1 MKKRAIALLLAFV
14 LLLGVQG
21 TMLTPNAAAASGSD
35 LSLSA
40 KSGFT
45 GNEMVAHYLPGETAA
60 TLEVEATG
68 GAGGYKYQWYY
79 TTEAGAN
86 AKATELPGE
95 TGTTFTPDA
104 ASEAPMRFYYC
115 VVTDSAGATARSVL
129 RQPVIV
135 GETPTVTAYF
145 SLTDDKYFV
154 VGDNDGGGSGKVMAM
169 QKVTVP
175 YFDLALYGLGSY
187 YFSSETYGEDPNDPG
202 KPGSSLEPGTS
213 AFAYG
218 KITDLHLLIY
228 MLELHALGLT
238 PEQAGKGLPYQD
250 PKLRGEWEKLFEAI
264 GSTGSLF
271 MKYWGHSSN
280 LTYYHNYKFPLASE
294 GWGATSDQVLLHDG
308 DILTVSMYSS
318 QSFYSDSNAG
328 YHHLGTEDQPN
339 LVTQTVKQGETLT
352 LTLYRSWGDL
362 KNPTSG
368 GTFAT
373 KVANAPIYRV
383 NAKSMTSGAVKDWI
397 PCGTTDEKGAIT
409 LVTKNLAPGT
419 YLFSADG
426 QKGSNAA
433 PEDYVSCPG
442 GILVTV
448 TGGDAPEVPDTP
460 KPLYGDV
467 NGDGAI
473 DVTDVTMLQRRI
485 AQLLTEAEQ
494 TKFQIQNADVSGDG
508 SIDVTDVTLLQQ
520 RIAQLIKSFPVESKS

>member
-14 LLLGVQG
+14 LLLGAQG
-21 TMLTPNAAAASGSD
+21 AMLTPNAAAASGSD

-40 KSGFT
+40 KPGFT
-45 GNEMVAHYLPGETAA
+45 ENEMVAHYLPGEKAT
-60 TLEVEATG
+60 TLEVSASG
-68 GAGGYKYQWYY
+68 GAGGYTYQWYY
-79 TTEAGAN
+79 TLEQSAN
-86 AKATELPGE
+86 AEATALPGE
-95 TGTTFTPDA
+95 TRTTFTPDA
-104 ASEAPMRFYYC
+104 ASETPMRFYYC
-115 VVTDSAGATARSVL
+115 VVTDSAGTTARSL

-135 GETPTVTAYF
+135 GKTPTVTAYF
-145 SLTDDKYFV
+145 SLTDDRTFV
-154 VGDNDGGGSGKVMAM
+154 VGDGSGEVMAM

-175 YFDLALYGLGSY
+175 YFDLALYGLESF

-202 KPGSSLEPGTS
+202 KSGSSLEPGTS

-228 MLELHALGLT
+228 MLELHALALK

-250 PKLRGEWEKLFEAI
+250 DKLREDWDALFAPS
-264 GSTGSLF
+264 GSAGSMFLTN
-271 MKYWGHSSN
+271 YWGLGSN
-280 LTYYHNYKFPLASE
+280 LTYYHNYKFPLASK

-308 DILTVSMYSS
+308 DILTVSRYSS
-318 QSFYSDSNAG
+318 WSFYSDQNAG
-328 YHHLGTEDQPN
+328 YHHLGTQEQPN
-339 LVTQTVKQGETLT
+339 LVTQEVAQGETLT
-352 LTLYRSWGDL
+352 LTLYRSCADVE
-362 KNPTSG
+362 NPGETI
-368 GTFAT
+368 AV

-383 NAKSMTSGAVKDWI
+383 NTKNMTSGAVKDWFR
-397 PCGTTDEKGAIT
+397 CGTTDENGAIT
-409 LVTKNLAPGT
+409 LETKNLAPGT

-426 QKGSNAA
+426 QKGSNDA
-433 PEDYVSCPG
+433 PEEYVSCPG

-485 AQLLTEAEQ
+485 AQLLTEEELA
-494 TKFQIQNADVSGDG
+494 KFQLQNADVDGDE
-508 SIDVTDVTLLQQ
+508 SISVTDVTLLQQ

>member
-21 TMLTPNAAAASGSD
+21 AMLTPNAAAASGSD

-40 KSGFT
+40 RSGFT
-45 GNEMVAHYLPGETAA
+45 ENEMVAHYLPGEKAT
-60 TLEVEATG
+60 TLEVSASG
-68 GAGGYKYQWYY
+68 GAGGYTYQWYY
-79 TTEAGAN
+79 TLEQSAN
-86 AKATELPGE
+86 AEATALPGE
-95 TGTTFTPDA
+95 TRTTFTPDA
-104 ASEAPMRFYYC
+104 ASETPMRFYYC
-115 VVTDSAGATARSVL
+115 VVTDSAGTTARSL

-135 GETPTVTAYF
+135 GKTPTVTAYF
-145 SLTDDKYFV
+145 SLTDNRTFV
-154 VGDNDGGGSGKVMAM
+154 AGDGSGKVMAM

-175 YFDLALYGLGSY
+175 YFDLALYGLERF

-228 MLELHALGLT
+228 MLELHALALK

-250 PKLRGEWEKLFEAI
+250 PNLRGEWEKLFEAS
-264 GSTGSLF
+264 GSAGSLF

-294 GWGATSDQVLLHDG
+294 GWGATSNQVLLHDG
-308 DILTVSMYSS
+308 DILTVSMYTSV
-318 QSFYSDSNAG
+318 SFYSDQNAG
-328 YHHLGTEDQPN
+328 YHHLGTQEQPN
-339 LVTQTVKQGETLT
+339 LVTQEVAQGETLT

-368 GTFAT
+368 GTVAT

-383 NAKSMTSGAVKDWI
+383 NTKNMTSGAVKDWI
-397 PCGTTDEKGAIT
+397 LCGTTDEKGAIT
-409 LVTKNLAPGT
+409 LETKNLAPGT

-485 AQLLTEAEQ
+485 AQLLTEEEL
-494 TKFQIQNADVSGDG
+494 TKFQLQNADVDGDG
-508 SIDVTDVTLLQQ
+508 SISVTDVTLLQQ

>member
-21 TMLTPNAAAASGSD
+21 AMLAPSAAAAD
-35 LSLSA
+35 TRLRLQT
-40 KSGFT
+40 KSGFMD
-45 GNEMVAHYLPGETAA
+45 NEMVAHYLPGETAA
-60 TLEVEATG
+60 ALEVEATG

-79 TTEAGAN
+79 TTEADKN

-115 VVTDSAGATARSVL
+115 VVTDSAGATARSL

-135 GETPTVTAYF
+135 GKTPTVTAYF
-145 SLTDDKYFV
+145 SLTDDRTFV
-154 VGDNDGGGSGKVMAM
+154 VGDGSGEVMAM

-175 YFDLALYGLGSY
+175 YFDLGLYGLQNL
-187 YFSSETYGEDPNDPG
+187 YFHSETYGEDPNNPG

-228 MLELHALGLT
+228 MLELHALALK

-250 PKLRGEWEKLFEAI
+250 DKLREDWDALFAPS
-264 GSTGSLF
+264 GSAGSMFLTN
-271 MKYWGHSSN
+271 YWGLGSN
-280 LTYYHNYKFPLASE
+280 LTYYHNYKFPLASK

-308 DILTVSMYSS
+308 DILTVSRYSS
-318 QSFYSDSNAG
+318 WSFYSDQNAG
-328 YHHLGTEDQPN
+328 YHHLGTQEQPN
-339 LVTQTVKQGETLT
+339 LVTQEVAQGETLT
-352 LTLYRSWGDL
+352 LTLYRSCADVE
-362 KNPTSG
+362 NPGETI
-368 GTFAT
+368 AV

-383 NAKSMTSGAVKDWI
+383 NTKNMTSGAVKDWFR
-397 PCGTTDEKGAIT
+397 CGTTDENGAIT
-409 LVTKNLAPGT
+409 LETKNLAPGT

-426 QKGSNAA
+426 QKGSNDA
-433 PEDYVSCPG
+433 PEEYVSCPG

-448 TGGDAPEVPDTP
+448 TGGDAPEVPDMP
-460 KPLYGDV
+460 DILGDADGDGKIDGRDV
-467 NGDGAI
+467 TRLQQYIAGLLTAEEMNAFSKQSADLNGDGFI
-473 DVTDVTMLQRRI
+473 DGRDVT
-485 AQLLTEAEQ
+485 QLLQYIA
-494 TKFQIQNADVSGDG
+494 NL
-508 SIDVTDVTLLQQ
+508 IDHFEVED
-520 RIAQLIKSFPVESKS
+520 KS

>member
-21 TMLTPNAAAASGSD
+21 AMLTPNAAAASGSD
-35 LSLSA
+35 LSLGA
-40 KSGFT
+40 KPGFT
-45 GNEMVAHYLPGETAA
+45 ENEMVAHYLPGERAT
-60 TLEVEATG
+60 TLEVSASG
-68 GAGGYKYQWYY
+68 GAGGYTYQWYY
-79 TTEAGAN
+79 TLEQSAN
-86 AKATELPGE
+86 AEATALPGE
-95 TGTTFTPDA
+95 TRTTFTPDA
-104 ASEAPMRFYYC
+104 ASETPMRFYYC
-115 VVTDSAGATARSVL
+115 VVTDSAGATARSL

-135 GETPTVTAYF
+135 GKTPTVTAYF
-145 SLTDDKYFV
+145 SLTDNRTFV
-154 VGDNDGGGSGKVMAM
+154 AGDGSGKVMAM

-175 YFDLALYGLGSY
+175 YFDLALYGLESF

-228 MLELHALGLT
+228 MLELHALALK

-250 PKLRGEWEKLFEAI
+250 DKLREDWDALFAPS
-264 GSTGSLF
+264 GSAGSMFLTN
-271 MKYWGHSSN
+271 YWGLGSN
-280 LTYYHNYKFPLASE
+280 LTYYHNYKFPLASK

-308 DILTVSMYSS
+308 DILTVSRYSS
-318 QSFYSDSNAG
+318 QSFYSDQNAG
-328 YHHLGTEDQPN
+328 YHHLGTQEQPN

-352 LTLYRSWGDL
+352 LTLYRSCADVE
-362 KNPTSG
+362 NPGETI
-368 GTFAT
+368 AV
-373 KVANAPIYRV
+373 KVANAAIYRV

-397 PCGTTDEKGAIT
+397 LCGKTDENGAIT
-409 LVTKNLAPGT
+409 LETKNLAPGT

-448 TGGDAPEVPDTP
+448 TGGDVPEVPDTP

-485 AQLLTEAEQ
+485 AQLLTEEEL
-494 TKFQIQNADVSGDG
+494 TKFQLQNADVDGDG
-508 SIDVTDVTLLQQ
+508 SISVTDVTLLQQ